1 MKNTLLPL
9 AAALAITAMPAVS
22 QAQAAGPLSFN
33 VSLTSDYRY
42 RGISQS
48 RLRPA
53 VQGGLDYALPG
64 GFYVGAWASTIR
76 WIEDAGRIAGVD
88 TGDAPLEVDFY
99 AGYKADLGQGTAF
112 DVGLLQYWYPGN
124 KLDRIPPNEKAD
136 TTELY
141 AALLYG
147 PATLKYSHALTSLFG
162 FPDSEGS
169 GYLDLSVA
177 LDAGNGIT
185 VTPHVGHQRVRNNGD
200 FSYTDWSIAIAKDFA
215 GLTVSAAVVGTDAE
229 DNGFV
234 AYPSPS
240 GRNLGRT
247 GLVVAVKKAF

>member
-1 MKNTLLPL
+1 MKTMLLPL
-9 AAALAITAMPAVS
+9 AAALALTALPAVS
-22 QAQAAGPLSFN
+22 QAQASSPLSFN

-48 RLRPA
+48 RLKPA
-53 VQGGLDYALPG
+53 LQGGVDYALPG
-64 GFYVGAWASTIR
+64 GFYVGTWASTIR

-88 TGDAPLEVDFY
+88 TDDTNLEVDFY
-99 AGYKADLGQGTAF
+99 GGYKTEVTPGVAI

-124 KLDRIPPNEKAD
+124 KLDRIAEDAD

-141 AALLYG
+141 MAVSYG
-147 PATLKYSHALTSLFG
+147 PATLKYSHSLTTLFG

-169 GYLDLSVA
+169 GYLDLSA
-177 LDAGNGIT
+177 TFDAGNGIS
-185 VTPHVGHQRVRNNGD
+185 VTPHIGHQRVRHNGD
-200 FSYTDWSIAIAKDFA
+200 FSYTDYSLSVAKDFY
-215 GLTVSAAVVGTDAE
+215 GMTFSAAVVGTDAE
-229 DNGFV
+229 DDAFV

-247 GLVVAVKKAF
+247 GLVVAVKKVF